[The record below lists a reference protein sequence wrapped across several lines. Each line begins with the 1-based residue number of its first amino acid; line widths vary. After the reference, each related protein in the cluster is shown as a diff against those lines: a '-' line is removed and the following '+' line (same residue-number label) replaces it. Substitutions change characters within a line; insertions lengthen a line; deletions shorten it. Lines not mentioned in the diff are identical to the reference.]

1 MLPNEL
7 DHMLVLAK
15 KAQTTAYSPY
25 SSFQVGVCLQSQ
37 SGQLYSGCNI
47 ENASYSLTLC
57 AESAAIAA
65 MITAGEMQI
74 TRLVIVSSGADF
86 CSPCGACRQRLLEFS
101 APTLEIYLF
110 NQAGELRQHT
120 LDELLPFSFGKK
132 DLAMGD

>member
-1 MLPNEL
+1 MLPTEL
-7 DHMLVLAK
+7 NHMLALAK

-25 SSFQVGVCLQSQ
+25 SKFQVGVCLQSD
-37 SGQLYSGCNI
+37 SGQLYSGSNI

-65 MITAGEMQI
+65 MVSASERQI
-74 TRLVIVSSGADF
+74 AHLVIVSSGSDF

-101 APTLEIYLF
+101 APVMTIYLF

-132 DLAMGD
+132 DLTLSD